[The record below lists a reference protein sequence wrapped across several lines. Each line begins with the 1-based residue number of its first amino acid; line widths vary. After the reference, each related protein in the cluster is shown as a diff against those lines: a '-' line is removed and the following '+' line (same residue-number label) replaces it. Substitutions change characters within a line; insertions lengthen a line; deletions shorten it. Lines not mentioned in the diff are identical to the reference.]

1 MHNMEGVIKYRTR
14 QVAVNPHNTVF
25 DTKRLIGRKYSDE
38 SVRQDVKLW
47 PFKVESGAAGKPMI
61 RVDFKFESKVFS
73 AEEVSS
79 MILVKM
85 KETAEQYLGHPVKQA
100 VITACYGPSY
110 IFTIHAPRTYLI
122 ARLNSSPASV

>member
-110 IFTIHAPRTYLI
+110 MFTIHARTCLI
-122 ARLNSSPASV
+122 ARLNSY

>member
-1 MHNMEGVIKYRTR
+1 MECRTR

-85 KETAEQYLGHPVKQA
+85 KETAEQYMGHPVKQA
-100 VITACYGPSY
+100 VITAGPS
-110 IFTIHAPRTYLI
+110 IHARSTI
-122 ARLNSSPASV
+122 RST